1 MGLEPIGGRKLLN
14 QTIEAILIEHSAILV
29 AIKVDPNIK
38 QLNLVFRKD
47 KGEHRVWRVLTG
59 QEWGLAGPERL
70 QNCIPLYQNLRDYPH
85 CCQIFRPWAIAGKLR
100 GDRPIAP
107 TPPCS

>member
-1 MGLEPIGGRKLLN
+1 M
-14 QTIEAILIEHSAILV
+14 
-29 AIKVDPNIK
+29 
-38 QLNLVFRKD
+38 
-47 KGEHRVWRVLTG
+47 LTG
-59 QEWGLAGPERL
+59 QEWGLAGAERL